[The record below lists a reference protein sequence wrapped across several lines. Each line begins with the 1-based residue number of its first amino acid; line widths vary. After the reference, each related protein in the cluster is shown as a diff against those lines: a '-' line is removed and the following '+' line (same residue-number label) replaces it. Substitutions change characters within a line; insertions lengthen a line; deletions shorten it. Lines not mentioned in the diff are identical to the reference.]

1 MVSVHP
7 LFSKW
12 VAQTA
17 KLPAI
22 NVNTVAVKEFY
33 KIKHPLLRCE
43 KLVKRKKI
51 LNVKNLFEDKGNKL
65 LLGKIFVSFLYYLFL
80 LNFNSLI
87 ALEEKSW
94 DLNWDLINDRC
105 IVQLDMPS

>member
-65 LLGKIFVSFLYYLFL
+65 LLGKIFVSFCIFVYIF
-80 LNFNSLI
+80 SLI
-87 ALEEKSW
+87 LMT
-94 DLNWDLINDRC
+94 L
-105 IVQLDMPS
+105 